1 MSDTPSEVH
10 EQAFRAFARRARD
23 ELGKQIHELILFGSV
38 ARGEARGIDS
48 DVDVFVV
55 LDSKEYQDGLREIAY
70 DVQLEYGVVLS
81 LHTKTKE
88 RFEERKDHPFVRN
101 VLAEGR
107 SYDSIPDVR

>member
-1 MSDTPSEVH
+1 MSDTSSEAH
-10 EQAFRAFARRARD
+10 EQAFRAFAQRAENSLSER
-23 ELGKQIHELILFGSV
+23 IHELILFGSA

-55 LDSKEYQDGLREIAY
+55 LNSEEHREYEDELREIAY
-70 DVQLEYGVVLS
+70 DIQLEYGVVLS

-88 RFEERKDHPFVRN
+88 RFEGRKDHPFVRN

-107 SYDSIPDVR
+107 SYG

>member
-1 MSDTPSEVH
+1 MSDASSEAH
-10 EQAFRAFARRARD
+10 EQAFRAFAQRAENSLSER
-23 ELGKQIHELILFGSV
+23 IHELILFGSA

-55 LDSKEYQDGLREIAY
+55 LDSEEHREYEDELREIAY

-88 RFEERKDHPFVRN
+88 RFEARKDHPFVRN

-107 SYDSIPDVR
+107 SYG